1 MSEETQKL
9 LNERQL
15 THGDYVEVARVAQA
29 FRELMRG
36 TRGWSRMNNAQK
48 EALDS
53 MASKFGRLGSGDP
66 NFRDHWDDISGYSTQ
81 ASLNCDSDLKTVVK
95 DIENSIKD
103 AVSLKGDTGV
113 VSLPKIVSKGFFASN
128 QPEDQQA

>member
-1 MSEETQKL
+1 
-9 LNERQL
+9 
-15 THGDYVEVARVAQA
+15 
-29 FRELMRG
+29 
-36 TRGWSRMNNAQK
+36 MNNAQK